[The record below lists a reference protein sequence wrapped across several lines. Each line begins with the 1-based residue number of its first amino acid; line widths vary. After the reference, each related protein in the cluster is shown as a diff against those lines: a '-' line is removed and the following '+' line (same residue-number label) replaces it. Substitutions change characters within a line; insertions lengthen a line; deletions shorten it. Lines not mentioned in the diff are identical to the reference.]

1 MAQHDLILDNGSGA
15 AFRADANNALAALGS
30 TMKGPNAP
38 PAPVAGIQWMDDDTP
53 SSSVWTWKVYDGADW
68 LTVGAFDIS
77 ANGFLLRAGA
87 GSAAVPAFSFAGDP
101 DTGIFSPGANQ
112 LAVSLGGVEAL
123 RFTDGNGRLQAT
135 ASAPFGAAILAR
147 SDASAI
153 NWARMDWSNSN
164 LAGPGVIYLDQLGHF
179 VVRNEGAGPV
189 SFMTDGG
196 NERLRIAPN
205 SGNVGIGTIAPTYRL
220 VAANSDTDG
229 GWIYSSGS
237 SSFLGLGGYNSS
249 SSGAASLAYDRSS
262 GMLALRNGTRDTQFN
277 RLTVDANGVISLYGN
292 VVASG
297 DMYFNSGYGSAALA
311 FGCRA
316 WVNFNG
322 TGTVAIRA
330 SGNVSS
336 ITDNGTGD
344 YTVNFTA
351 AMPGANYAYSHSYS
365 NEVAG
370 SEHVVGFLES
380 MATTGLRVRHYSQT
394 NSSVAADKEFVCI
407 SVFR

>member
-322 TGTVAIRA
+322 TGAVPIRA

-344 YTVNFTA
+344 YTVNFTI
-351 AMPGANYAYSHSYS
+351 AMPDANYVMAGTGEDTDNTGDVLIGRANGATKSTSACRIKTL
-365 NEVAG
+365 NGENVATDYP
-370 SEHVVGFLES
+370 SVELIF
-380 MATTGLRVRHYSQT
+380 VR
-394 NSSVAADKEFVCI
+394 
-407 SVFR
+407 